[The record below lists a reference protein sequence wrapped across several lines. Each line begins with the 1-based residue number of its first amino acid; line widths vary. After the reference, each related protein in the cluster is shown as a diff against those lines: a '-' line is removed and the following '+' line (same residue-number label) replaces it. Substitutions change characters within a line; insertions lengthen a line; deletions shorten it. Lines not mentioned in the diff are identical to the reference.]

1 MNIVYLCRRKRRRCS
16 RSANQTSLLALAK
29 SHLCTAIRK
38 TANRKNQD
46 NNNYNIKDMTTANDS
61 LKLAELLKTP
71 ICKMDGEELAFL
83 ITSITSNQ
91 QAQMLLTQPKQEE
104 HNVYG
109 IAGIAQIFGCSIPT
123 ASRIKKSGII
133 NDAITQVGRKI
144 VVNAD
149 KALEL
154 ASKHKG
160 NINVA

>member
-1 MNIVYLCRRKRRRCS
+1 MNIVY
-16 RSANQTSLLALAK
+16 
-29 SHLCTAIRK
+29 LCTAIRK

-46 NNNYNIKDMTTANDS
+46 NNNYNIKDMTTTNDS

-154 ASKHKG
+154 ASKHK
-160 NINVA
+160 NNFNVA

>member
-1 MNIVYLCRRKRRRCS
+1 
-16 RSANQTSLLALAK
+16 
-29 SHLCTAIRK
+29 
-38 TANRKNQD
+38 
-46 NNNYNIKDMTTANDS
+46 
-61 LKLAELLKTP
+61 
-71 ICKMDGEELAFL
+71 MDGEELAFL

-91 QAQMLLTQPKQEE
+91 QAQVLMTQPKQEE
-104 HNVYG
+104 HKVYG

-154 ASKHKG
+154 AGKHKSNF
-160 NINVA
+160 NIA

>member
-1 MNIVYLCRRKRRRCS
+1 
-16 RSANQTSLLALAK
+16 
-29 SHLCTAIRK
+29 
-38 TANRKNQD
+38 
-46 NNNYNIKDMTTANDS
+46 MTTTNDS
-61 LKLAELLKTP
+61 LRLAELLKTP

-83 ITSITSNQ
+83 ISSITSNQ
-91 QAQMLLTQPKQEE
+91 QSQMLLTQPQQEE

-133 NDAITQVGRKI
+133 NDAITQIGRKI

-154 ASKHKG
+154 ASKHLLKLYLRTTEMPCL
-160 NINVA
+160 

>member
-1 MNIVYLCRRKRRRCS
+1 
-16 RSANQTSLLALAK
+16 
-29 SHLCTAIRK
+29 
-38 TANRKNQD
+38 
-46 NNNYNIKDMTTANDS
+46 MTTTNDS

-123 ASRIKKSGII
+123 AQRPAVSRR
-133 NDAITQVGRKI
+133 V
-144 VVNAD
+144 
-149 KALEL
+149 
-154 ASKHKG
+154 ASSMTLSLR
-160 NINVA
+160 

>member
-1 MNIVYLCRRKRRRCS
+1 MNIVY
-16 RSANQTSLLALAK
+16 
-29 SHLCTAIRK
+29 LCTAIRK

-46 NNNYNIKDMTTANDS
+46 NNNYNIKDMTTTNDS

-91 QAQMLLTQPKQEE
+91 QTQMLLTQPKQEE

>member
-1 MNIVYLCRRKRRRCS
+1 
-16 RSANQTSLLALAK
+16 
-29 SHLCTAIRK
+29 
-38 TANRKNQD
+38 
-46 NNNYNIKDMTTANDS
+46 MTTTNDS

-91 QAQMLLTQPKQEE
+91 QAQMLLTKPKQEE

-154 ASKHKG
+154 ASKHK
-160 NINVA
+160 NNFNVA

>member
-1 MNIVYLCRRKRRRCS
+1 
-16 RSANQTSLLALAK
+16 
-29 SHLCTAIRK
+29 
-38 TANRKNQD
+38 
-46 NNNYNIKDMTTANDS
+46 MTTNDS
-61 LKLAELLKTP
+61 LRFAELLKTP

-83 ITSITSNQ
+83 ITNITSNQ
-91 QAQMLLTQPKQEE
+91 QAQVLLTQKPKEE

-133 NDAITQVGRKI
+133 NDAVTQVGRKI

-154 ASKHKG
+154 AKQNKSNF
-160 NINVA
+160 NIA

>member
-1 MNIVYLCRRKRRRCS
+1 MNIVYLC
-16 RSANQTSLLALAK
+16 
-29 SHLCTAIRK
+29 TAFRF
-38 TANRKNQD
+38 TTHRNEQD
-46 NNNYNIKDMTTANDS
+46 NNNYNIKDMTTNDS
-61 LKLAELLKTP
+61 LRLAELLKTP

-83 ITSITSNQ
+83 ISSITSNQ
-91 QAQMLLTQPKQEE
+91 QAQALLTQKPKEE

>member
-1 MNIVYLCRRKRRRCS
+1 
-16 RSANQTSLLALAK
+16 
-29 SHLCTAIRK
+29 
-38 TANRKNQD
+38 
-46 NNNYNIKDMTTANDS
+46 MTTTNDS

-109 IAGIAQIFGCSIPT
+109 IAGIAQIFGCT

>member
-1 MNIVYLCRRKRRRCS
+1 MNIVY
-16 RSANQTSLLALAK
+16 
-29 SHLCTAIRK
+29 LCTAIRK

-46 NNNYNIKDMTTANDS
+46 NNNYNIKDMTTTNDS

-91 QAQMLLTQPKQEE
+91 QTQMLLTQPKQEE

-154 ASKHKG
+154 ASKHK
-160 NINVA
+160 NNFNVA

>member
-1 MNIVYLCRRKRRRCS
+1 
-16 RSANQTSLLALAK
+16 
-29 SHLCTAIRK
+29 
-38 TANRKNQD
+38 
-46 NNNYNIKDMTTANDS
+46 MTTTNDS

-71 ICKMDGEELAFL
+71 ICKMDGDELAFL

-91 QAQMLLTQPKQEE
+91 QAQVLLTSQPKEE

-154 ASKHKG
+154 AAKNRNNF
-160 NINVA
+160 NIA

>member
-1 MNIVYLCRRKRRRCS
+1 
-16 RSANQTSLLALAK
+16 
-29 SHLCTAIRK
+29 
-38 TANRKNQD
+38 
-46 NNNYNIKDMTTANDS
+46 MTTTNDS

-123 ASRIKKSGII
+123 ASPDIRLQHTNG
-133 NDAITQVGRKI
+133 QPYQ
-144 VVNAD
+144 
-149 KALEL
+149 EEWY
-154 ASKHKG
+154 HQ
-160 NINVA
+160 

>member
-1 MNIVYLCRRKRRRCS
+1 
-16 RSANQTSLLALAK
+16 
-29 SHLCTAIRK
+29 
-38 TANRKNQD
+38 
-46 NNNYNIKDMTTANDS
+46 MTTTNDS
-61 LKLAELLKTP
+61 LRLAELLKTP

-83 ITSITSNQ
+83 ITNITSNQ
-91 QAQMLLTQPKQEE
+91 QAQVLLTQKPKEE

-133 NDAITQVGRKI
+133 NDAITQIGRKI
-144 VVNAD
+144 VINAD

-154 ASKHKG
+154 ASKHKD

>member
-1 MNIVYLCRRKRRRCS
+1 
-16 RSANQTSLLALAK
+16 
-29 SHLCTAIRK
+29 
-38 TANRKNQD
+38 
-46 NNNYNIKDMTTANDS
+46 MTTTNDS
-61 LKLAELLKTP
+61 LKP
-71 ICKMDGEELAFL
+71 
-83 ITSITSNQ
+83 
-91 QAQMLLTQPKQEE
+91 QMLLTQPKQEE

-154 ASKHKG
+154 ASKHK
-160 NINVA
+160 NNFNVA

>member
-1 MNIVYLCRRKRRRCS
+1 
-16 RSANQTSLLALAK
+16 
-29 SHLCTAIRK
+29 
-38 TANRKNQD
+38 
-46 NNNYNIKDMTTANDS
+46 MTTTNDS

-83 ITSITSNQ
+83 ISSITSNQ
-91 QAQMLLTQPKQEE
+91 QAQALLTQKPQEE

>member
-1 MNIVYLCRRKRRRCS
+1 
-16 RSANQTSLLALAK
+16 
-29 SHLCTAIRK
+29 
-38 TANRKNQD
+38 
-46 NNNYNIKDMTTANDS
+46 MTTTNDS

-133 NDAITQVGRKI
+133 EDNTIASQKEIIER
-144 VVNAD
+144 D
-149 KALEL
+149 KNLIDYLQGHIGFLEDYIKEIK
-154 ASKHKG
+154 STKTKK
-160 NINVA
+160 

>member
-1 MNIVYLCRRKRRRCS
+1 MNIVYLCHRKRRRCS
-16 RSANQTSLLALAK
+16 RSVNQTSLLALAK

-46 NNNYNIKDMTTANDS
+46 NNNYNIKDMTTNDS
-61 LKLAELLKTP
+61 LRLAELLKTP

>member
-1 MNIVYLCRRKRRRCS
+1 
-16 RSANQTSLLALAK
+16 
-29 SHLCTAIRK
+29 
-38 TANRKNQD
+38 
-46 NNNYNIKDMTTANDS
+46 MTTTNDS
-61 LKLAELLKTP
+61 LRLAELLKTP

-83 ITSITSNQ
+83 ISSITSNQ
-91 QAQMLLTQPKQEE
+91 QSQMLLTQPQQKE

-133 NDAITQVGRKI
+133 NDAITQIGRKI

-154 ASKHKG
+154 ASKHKD

>member
-1 MNIVYLCRRKRRRCS
+1 
-16 RSANQTSLLALAK
+16 
-29 SHLCTAIRK
+29 
-38 TANRKNQD
+38 
-46 NNNYNIKDMTTANDS
+46 MTNVNVNDS
-61 LKLAELLKTP
+61 MKLAELL
-71 ICKMDGEELAFL
+71 IQL
-83 ITSITSNQ
+83 S
-91 QAQMLLTQPKQEE
+91 QPKREE

-154 ASKHKG
+154 ASKHK
-160 NINVA
+160 NNFNVA